1 MEMEA
6 ENTTNATTESFG
18 FDYKTVETE
27 QRYAPETLDCY
38 EAFGWELRE
47 RSESILGIGT
57 SFSLRRPRRVKNK
70 EQINRLQMRMEDGL
84 NHIKVMERQKTQK
97 ASTVAIIIGVMG
109 ALFFGGGMSIFM
121 VQFDHL
127 LWHYIVGG
135 ILAAIGLGL
144 GLLGYVSYLK
154 IRDKKTKIMNE
165 QIEKKR
171 DEIAVIC
178 EDAQRLLA

>member
-1 MEMEA
+1 MDA

-47 RSESILGIGT
+47 RSESILGIST
-57 SFSLRRPRRVKNK
+57 SFSLRRPRRIKNK
-70 EQINRLQMRMEDGL
+70 EQINRLQMRMEDDL
-84 NHIKVMERQKTQK
+84 NHIKVMEKQKTK
-97 ASTVAIIIGVMG
+97 TASTVALAVGIIG
-109 ALFFGGGMSIFM
+109 ALFFGSGMSIFM
-121 VQFDHL
+121 VQFDQL
-127 LWHYIVGG
+127 LWHYIAGG
-135 ILAAIGLGL
+135 VLAAIGLGIA
-144 GLLGYVSYLK
+144 LLGYVSYLK
-154 IRDKKTKIMNE
+154 IRDKKTKAMNE

-171 DEIAVIC
+171 DEIAAIC